1 MEINLF
7 QLLILLF
14 IFYPLI
20 KRFLDGMKS
29 RNEEQEQPETAD
41 EPWSDRQ
48 SRRQEPA
55 RPERTQSERTQSEQT
70 RSASSERKEA
80 RGEQTW
86 EDFFEGLEQ
95 VISGD
100 EPKKEPTRSDSTRDS
115 SASRQPQTAQQAA
128 QTGTGRRRGSGSDPG
143 YRHPS
148 HEPVYTP
155 SRRESASPYTY
166 EQNSDARIG
175 AQADEVDRELTE
187 GENPIYKTLDDAPEV
202 VIADDR
208 GKKNVKR
215 ILNNPEKL
223 RDGILLKEILDPP
236 KSRRPHH
243 HKF

>member
-20 KRFLDGMKS
+20 KRFLNGMKA
-29 RNEEQEQPETAD
+29 RTEEQEQPETAD
-41 EPWSDRQ
+41 DPWADRQ
-48 SRRQEPA
+48 SRRQDTSA
-55 RPERTQSERTQSEQT
+55 RPERSQPEQT
-70 RSASSERKEA
+70 RSAASERQEA

-128 QTGTGRRRGSGSDPG
+128 QSRTGRRRGSGSDPG

-148 HEPVYTP
+148 HEPVYSSSHKEP
-155 SRRESASPYTY
+155 SNPFSY
-166 EQNSDARIG
+166 QQKSDTKIG

-187 GENPIYKTLDDAPEV
+187 GENPIYTTLDDAPEV
-202 VIADDR
+202 VITDTH

-243 HKF
+243 PMF